1 MTTVSQVM
9 TVHPVTV
16 SPADTVQQVE
26 DIMSEENIRQL
37 PVVKGREL
45 VGIVTDRDIRS
56 FLGGRILDSLTERD
70 RALQTKVA
78 AVMTTKPV
86 SMGPDDDLRDAVE
99 MLIEE
104 KMGGLPVV
112 NSDGVLVGIVTY
124 VDALRFLVEL
134 LESSS

>member
-1 MTTVSQVM
+1 MATVSEVM

-16 SPADTVQQVE
+16 SPTDT
-26 DIMSEENIRQL
+26 IMQENVRQL
-37 PVVKGREL
+37 PVVKNREL

-56 FLGGRILDSLTERD
+56 FLGGRILDSFTERE
-70 RALQTKVA
+70 RVLQTKVA

-86 SMGPDDDLRDAVE
+86 SVAPDDDFRDALE
-99 MLIEE
+99 LLIDE

-112 NSDGVLVGIVTY
+112 NTDGFLVGIITY

-134 LESSS
+134 LDTTS

>member
-1 MTTVSQVM
+1 MATVSEVM

-16 SPADTVQQVE
+16 SPTDTIQQAE
-26 DIMSEENIRQL
+26 DIMSEQNVRQL

-56 FLGGRILDSLTERD
+56 FLGGRILDSLTERE

-86 SMGPDDDLRDAVE
+86 SLDPDDEFREAVE
-99 MLIEE
+99 LLIDE

-112 NSDGVLVGIVTY
+112 NSDGALVGIITY
-124 VDALRFLVEL
+124 VDALKFLLEL
-134 LESSS
+134 LDTSS

>member
-1 MTTVSQVM
+1 MATVSEIM

-16 SPADTVQQVE
+16 SPSDTIQQAE
-26 DIMSEENIRQL
+26 DIMSEENVRQL

-56 FLGGRILDSLTERD
+56 FLGGRILDSLMDRE

-78 AVMTTKPV
+78 AVMTAKPV
-86 SMGPDDDLRDAVE
+86 SIDPDDDFRDAVE
-99 MLIEE
+99 LLIDE

-112 NSDGVLVGIVTY
+112 NSDGVLVGIITY
-124 VDALRFLVEL
+124 VDALKYLVEL
-134 LESSS
+134 LD

>member
-1 MTTVSQVM
+1 M

-56 FLGGRILDSLTERD
+56 FLGGRVLDSLSERD

-112 NSDGVLVGIVTY
+112 NSDGTLVGIVTY

>member
-1 MTTVSQVM
+1 MATVSEIM

-16 SPADTVQQVE
+16 SPSDTIQQAE
-26 DIMSEENIRQL
+26 DIMSEENVRQL

-56 FLGGRILDSLTERD
+56 FLGGRILDSLMDRE

-86 SMGPDDDLRDAVE
+86 SIDPDDDFRDAVE
-99 MLIEE
+99 LLIDE

-112 NSDGVLVGIVTY
+112 NSDGVLVGIITY
-124 VDALRFLVEL
+124 VDALKYLVEL
-134 LESSS
+134 LD

>member
-1 MTTVSQVM
+1 MATVSEVM

-16 SPADTVQQVE
+16 SPSDTIQQAE
-26 DIMSEENIRQL
+26 DIMSEENVRQL

-56 FLGGRILDSLTERD
+56 FLGGRILDSLMDRE

-86 SMGPDDDLRDAVE
+86 SIDPDDDFRDAVE
-99 MLIEE
+99 LLIDE

-112 NSDGVLVGIVTY
+112 NSDGVLVGIITY
-124 VDALRFLVEL
+124 VDALKYLVEL
-134 LESSS
+134 LD